1 MTSDADSLIDQFN
14 AALGKMPGGQ
24 HLSVQRR
31 VVDLFLGISIAYSE
45 RQSAIFDRIVGCLIE
60 CSDHR
65 AVFDL
70 SRRLATVD
78 NVPAQ
83 AMSRLAGHHDIT
95 IAAPVLDASSVLTD
109 QCLTSIVKTK
119 GHNHVYAIAGRKQIS
134 ETVTD
139 ALIERGHL
147 NSIRRAVEN
156 TGARFSELG
165 FTKVVQMARHNTA
178 LCSALAGRKDLPP
191 ELRPFLRKAG
201 A

>member
-95 IAAPVLDASSVLTD
+95 IAAPVLDASSVLT
-109 QCLTSIVKTK
+109 SIVKTK